1 MHQTNRRGKHDLIM
15 LSSKLHENQP
25 QKSTADNASYRPF
38 LRKRV
43 LGRKTQ
49 TNRLEN
55 PEQQADQETPPR
67 TTHSRKDPDATPL
80 RSPECKTGQMQR
92 AQISQI
98 DETQQSLYLFYC
110 PGRTYRAGEPGI
122 LKFPCGTRRRRK
134 LLGRREGERNGGRV
148 V

>member
-38 LRKRV
+38 SQ
-43 LGRKTQ
+43 KT
-49 TNRLEN
+49 RSWEEN
-55 PEQQADQETPPR
+55 PDEQTR
-67 TTHSRKDPDATPL
+67 KSRAASRSRNATSNYPL
-80 RSPECKTGQMQR
+80 KKRSRCDSPEITRVQDGANAASPDQPNRRNSAKPLPFLLPRSNLSC
-92 AQISQI
+92 
-98 DETQQSLYLFYC
+98 
-110 PGRTYRAGEPGI
+110 GEPGI

-134 LLGRREGERNGGRV
+134 LLGRREGERNGGGV